1 MAIEDRPYDID
12 VQLLVVVNG
21 NIPKPNHGLHACRS
35 LSIDQT
41 LRFQQP
47 ECLAAFLRQ
56 TEAMNAHEM
65 HGEIDGCL
73 AGTLKVQDD
82 RILAQEVAG
91 KLALVAAIFLI
102 EALYAALN
110 DGAFVQYDIIGH
122 RHCPVRGYHRE
133 SRAVLR

>member
-1 MAIEDRPYDID
+1 MAIEDRPNDFD

-21 NIPKPNHGLHACRS
+21 NIPEPDHGLHARRS
-35 LSIDQT
+35 LGIDQA

-56 TEAMNAHEM
+56 TEAMNAYEM

-73 AGTLKVQDD
+73 AGTLKVQDN
-82 RILAQEVAG
+82 RILAQEVADKFG
-91 KLALVAAIFLI
+91 FVATIFVV